1 MSIHN
6 DMRNALEKLDN
17 STDKKRNRIFLYKRC
32 IDCQISFVCAEEVS
46 EQVCNMMIDY
56 CEFDG
61 AMVVD
66 GNGMLKS
73 MYGYCGV

>member
-17 STDKKRNRIFLYKRC
+17 FNDKKRNRIFLYKRGSAC
-32 IDCQISFVCAEEVS
+32 PVSFVCAEEVL
-46 EQVCNMMIDY
+46 EEICNMMIDY